1 LRHGLAAAVIG
12 ALLFEYAVTPL
23 RLVRVEPRP
32 VDTVI
37 RADPDDVAV
46 LEWPTAA
53 AGTATEAMFRS
64 LYHGKRVVNG
74 YSGFRPPALRDL
86 ATYLGEPDPSFP
98 GREAQDEL
106 RRIYALRY
114 LVVRL
119 GSPDFEEMWRPTWLA
134 LEKTPPPTLRFLGSY
149 GSDDLYQV

>member
-1 LRHGLAAAVIG
+1 SIVFAVGPVVHVARRTIGAGPYVGLYQVLLPLHVIRITVRFGILTVAGLGLVAALGWTWIAERLRGRAFLRHGLAAAVIG
-12 ALLFEYAVTPL
+12 AILFGSALTPP
-23 RLVRVEPRP
+23 RPVRVERRP

-74 YSGFRPPALRDL
+74 YSGFRPPALR
-86 ATYLGEPDPSFP
+86 
-98 GREAQDEL
+98 
-106 RRIYALRY
+106 
-114 LVVRL
+114 
-119 GSPDFEEMWRPTWLA
+119 
-134 LEKTPPPTLRFLGSY
+134 
-149 GSDDLYQV
+149 